1 MGMHYLDPVQYI
13 LEKDTTS
20 PVEIEADCPQQHPD
34 ACSSWRRIELKYEDG
49 CKIILDGENRD
60 KDAPFL
66 AGPKGKLYKGFRS
79 DITGLEQRLAALPDP
94 AAQVADFTHAV
105 RTRTKFALNEAN
117 AHRSCTIVNLAKI
130 AVRLGRPLRFD
141 PVKQRFLNDS
151 EANRL
156 IHQPMRAPWQ
166 V

>member
-1 MGMHYLDPVQYI
+1 MDLP
-13 LEKDTTS
+13 
-20 PVEIEADCPQQHPD
+20 
-34 ACSSWRRIELKYEDG
+34 
-49 CKIILDGENRD
+49 N
-60 KDAPFL
+60 
-66 AGPKGKLYKGFRS
+66 
-79 DITGLEQRLAALPDP
+79 LEQTMAALPDP
-94 AAQVADFTHAV
+94 PAQVTDFSHAV

-141 PVKQRFLNDS
+141 PIKQRFLNDS

-156 IHQPMRAPWQ
+156 IHQPMRAPWR